1 MQRSKGQRSRRQWY
15 LSILIFFSF
24 LVSLF
29 QFHFMHQ
36 VGNALGTQ
44 DDQLMIVPPTLENPT
59 SYTHANFTVDFP
71 LCLVH
76 IGKAGGSSISCGLGL
91 TYANCEGMPR
101 ENLPN
106 TYFFHMGRNKCP
118 AKTTRTY
125 VVTVRNPITRI
136 ISWFEFEK
144 DRVPNGES
152 DGVKE
157 AMLQRARLF
166 KECYSQIE
174 DLASVGLQPL
184 ANYTISASNIEDMTC
199 SERAWAA
206 ILGVR
211 PFSYHEWFNYEYYW
225 TGLQNHRQRHNN
237 NGASIKILR
246 SEHLSDDWS
255 KISTEALF
263 RHVNRGV
270 TPTNHTVLSDKAIH
284 NLCRALCPEIQIYK
298 KFLVA
303 GNLLQSESEESI
315 QELSAMCPLET
326 IQQRHCSDI
335 PTFPLLH
342 VRRRQYKNQVKKRLY
357 THP

>member
-1 MQRSKGQRSRRQWY
+1 MQQLRGRRSRRQWY
-15 LSILIFFSF
+15 LYTLIFFSC
-24 LVSLF
+24 LVSLL

-36 VGNALGTQ
+36 VGNTLGTQ
-44 DDQLMIVPPTLENPT
+44 DDQWMIVPPTLENPT
-59 SYTHANFTVDFP
+59 SYTHENFTVDFP

-91 TYANCEGMPR
+91 TYADCEGMPR
-101 ENLPN
+101 EKLPN
-106 TYFFHMGRNKCP
+106 TSFFHMRRNRCP
-118 AKTTRTY
+118 AETTRTY

-144 DRVPNGES
+144 DRVPNG
-152 DGVKE
+152 GRPHRVRK
-157 AMLQRARLF
+157 ANRQRARLF
-166 KECYSQIE
+166 KECYSRFE
-174 DLASVGLQPL
+174 DLASEGLQPL

-211 PFSYHEWFNYEYYW
+211 PFSYHEWYNYEYYW
-225 TGLQNHRQRHNN
+225 TELQNHRQLHN

-270 TPTNHTVLSDKAIH
+270 TPANQTVLSDKAIH

-298 KFLVA
+298 KFLGA

-342 VRRRQYKNQVKKRLY
+342 VPIRLYNMQVKKRLY